1 MPELVIV
8 EKVEIRVTDAATRLP
23 FKFGAVVLTAAPI
36 VVARVSLGDGSGGV
50 VTGHASDLAV
60 PKWFEK
66 DPVKTVQEDSAA
78 LIRSALAA
86 RDVLL
91 DKDYGAQ
98 TAFHHWSR
106 MEEARVGDRDEGV
119 SDVLVRGFG
128 VALLERALID
138 AVCKSVGLSF
148 RDALRSDALGFRPGE
163 IHEALAQWEAPWLS
177 DQEQPTSI
185 ALRHT
190 VGMLDPLVASDVE
203 DPIQDGL
210 PHTLEEDI
218 EKYGLT
224 HFKIKV
230 GGDPVAD
237 QSRLRQIAVF
247 LTSRGLEAAPF
258 TLDANEQYQDLDS
271 LLELLQTLASDP
283 ETARF
288 MDGLLFV
295 EQPLPRSETFDET
308 QREPLARLS
317 AVCGVIIDEADYG
330 VHAFRRALELGYQG
344 VSIKN
349 CKGVFRALINCG
361 LADVM
366 GEGAFQSA
374 EDLTN
379 TGIIPLQQNLATLG
393 VLNQSHVEMNGHHY
407 FRGLDHLPDEE
418 VRWALSQRP
427 GLYEAFGDGASL
439 LVKGGRVD
447 LTSVQGVGFGGVE
460 AMAFETRQEAEAWLE
475 SVQ

>member
-1 MPELVIV
+1 
-8 EKVEIRVTDAATRLP
+8 
-23 FKFGAVVLTAAPI
+23 
-36 VVARVSLGDGSGGV
+36 
-50 VTGHASDLAV
+50 
-60 PKWFEK
+60 
-66 DPVKTVQEDSAA
+66 
-78 LIRSALAA
+78 
-86 RDVLL
+86 
-91 DKDYGAQ
+91 
-98 TAFHHWSR
+98 
-106 MEEARVGDRDEGV
+106 
-119 SDVLVRGFG
+119 
-128 VALLERALID
+128 
-138 AVCKSVGLSF
+138 
-148 RDALRSDALGFRPGE
+148 
-163 IHEALAQWEAPWLS
+163 
-177 DQEQPTSI
+177 
-185 ALRHT
+185 
-190 VGMLDPLVASDVE
+190 MLDPLVASDVGE
-203 DPIQDGL
+203 PVQDGL

-224 HFKIKV
+224 HFKIKI
-230 GGDPVAD
+230 GGDSVAD
-237 QSRLRQIAVF
+237 QSRLRQIAAF
-247 LTSRGLEAAPF
+247 LASRGLEAAPF

-271 LLELLQTLASDP
+271 LVQLLETLASDP

-361 LADVM
+361 LAEVM
-366 GEGAFQSA
+366 GDGAFQSA

-393 VLNQSHVEMNGHHY
+393 VLNQAHVEMNGHHY
-407 FRGLDHLPDEE
+407 FRGLDHLPAEE

-427 GLYEAFGDGASL
+427 GLYEPLGDGACL
-439 LVKGGRVD
+439 LVKDGRVD

-460 AMAFETRQEAEAWLE
+460 AMAFEGRQEAEAWLE